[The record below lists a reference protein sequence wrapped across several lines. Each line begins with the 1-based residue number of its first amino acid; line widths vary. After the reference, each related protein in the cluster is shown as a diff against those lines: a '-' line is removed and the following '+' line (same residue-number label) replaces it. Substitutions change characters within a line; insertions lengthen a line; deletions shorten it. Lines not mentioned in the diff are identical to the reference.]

1 MDLSPGAEFALA
13 ISTVEAKRLGSAEL
27 EPDHVFLALLKI
39 GDFLKS
45 DQIAKQVPKLDWDA
59 ARPEVVELTEHFSAQ
74 GVSRKWMRRRLRT
87 MLGETSEERQ
97 DFEGQRSSDCMAM
110 FDDAAQIASDEGD
123 GGIDLP
129 ALLNCYLDSNT
140 DAKVELFREFGTDS
154 GALKMGASSGGR
166 EAGDPAPT
174 KPLSDDTEPKVELK
188 DSKLARFGRDLTAA
202 ARRGE
207 IGPLFGRREE
217 CKQIARI
224 LNQRTR
230 NNAVLLGDPG
240 VGKTAVVEKLALLAA
255 EENAHEAIR
264 DYHFVEISTAA
275 LVAGTMYRGE
285 FEKRLEAIVKEA
297 AKDPN
302 LVLFI
307 DEMHTLIG
315 AGAGSGGS
323 MDAANI
329 LKPALA
335 RGDIRCVGAT
345 TVDEYRKYIEQDAA
359 LQRRFEQVWVD
370 EPSQDE
376 TLKILTGLRPSMEEH
391 HGLKIPDE
399 IMARTV
405 EYTVRYITESFLPD
419 KAIIVLDQ
427 ACSRRRLQ
435 TLSPTAEVPDAVL
448 RLEDVAETVAA
459 RTQVPVEV
467 LLLQEED
474 QLLHL
479 EEVLEKRVVGQ
490 TSAVQTLAKAV
501 RAARS
506 GVKEPGKP
514 IVVLFAGPSG
524 TGKTELAKALAQFLF
539 HDDDRLITLDM
550 TEYRES
556 HSRSKIIGSPPG
568 YVGFDEEP
576 MLIREIRKHPY
587 SVVLLDEIEKAHP
600 EVMTVFMPVFD
611 EGRLTTAHGRKVNFS
626 EAIIVMTSNL
636 GIGPER
642 RRLGVVL
649 EDQVDDEE
657 REAREAKGLE
667 KQVLGA
673 VKNHLRPELLNRVQ
687 ATVVFQPL
695 SKEAIFIIIDIRFR
709 TLNRRLASQGRDIE
723 ISLDESGKEFLVEQG
738 YSTQYGA
745 RHLDRAIE
753 RWVEQPLA
761 DAILA
766 GEIATGAQ
774 VRCRREGDELLFD
787 VDGQGGIRT
796 LTLAPGPAET
806 EPIGG

>member
-1 MDLSPGAEFALA
+1 MAL
-13 ISTVEAKRLGSAEL
+13 I
-27 EPDHVFLALLKI
+27 
-39 GDFLKS
+39 
-45 DQIAKQVPKLDWDA
+45 
-59 ARPEVVELTEHFSAQ
+59 
-74 GVSRKWMRRRLRT
+74 
-87 MLGETSEERQ
+87 
-97 DFEGQRSSDCMAM
+97 
-110 FDDAAQIASDEGD
+110 DDAAQIANDEGD
-123 GGIDLP
+123 GRIDLP

-154 GALKMGASSGGR
+154 GALKMGASSGGD
-166 EAGDPAPT
+166 AAPT
-174 KPLSDDTEPKVELK
+174 IPLSDDTDPKVEVK
-188 DSKLARFGRDLTAA
+188 DSKLAKFGRDLTAA

-255 EENAHEAIR
+255 EENAHAAIR
-264 DYHFVEISTAA
+264 DYHFVEISTGA

-345 TVDEYRKYIEQDAA
+345 TVDEYRKYVEQDAA

-391 HGLKIPDE
+391 HGLGIPDE
-399 IMARTV
+399 VMARTV

-435 TLSPTAEVPDAVL
+435 TLSPTAEMPDAVL

-474 QLLHL
+474 RLLHL

-490 TSAVQTLAKAV
+490 TNAVQTLAKAV

-539 HDDDRLITLDM
+539 HDDDRLIALDM

-576 MLIREIRKHPY
+576 MLIREIRKYPY

-636 GIGPER
+636 GVGPER

-649 EDQVDDEE
+649 EDQVEDEE

-695 SKEAIFIIIDIRFR
+695 SKEAIFMIVDIRFR
-709 TLNRRLASQGRDIE
+709 ALNRRLASQGRDIE

-745 RHLDRAIE
+745 RHLDRAIG

-774 VRCRREGDELLFD
+774 VRCRREDDELLFD
-787 VDGQGGIRT
+787 VDGQGGMRT